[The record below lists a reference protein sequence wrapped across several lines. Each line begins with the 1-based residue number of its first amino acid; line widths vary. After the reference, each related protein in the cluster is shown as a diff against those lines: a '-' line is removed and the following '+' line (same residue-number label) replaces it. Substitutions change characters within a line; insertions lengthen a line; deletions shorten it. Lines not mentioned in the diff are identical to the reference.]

1 MCIITNSSNPVSLSG
16 TYNLLRGDPLAGSLL
31 WFWISAEFALK
42 ILLLSDFQSW
52 GRNKP
57 SKGAHPSSLSYYHE
71 ENIHETTSLL
81 RGFRGYKDA
90 SQQCPS
96 SVHRAIFTL
105 PHLLLYMDRFPV
117 RLSPTSRLSS
127 FCANIYRSREL
138 KHPLHTAVM
147 VMLPLGPSLS
157 PTMPRLTSMRTE
169 LSSGW

>member
-71 ENIHETTSLL
+71 ENTHEKTLLCFVGFEDIKMPANNPLLQSTGRSSLFLITSLH
-81 RGFRGYKDA
+81 GQISSA
-90 SQQCPS
+90 SITDFAPILVLC
-96 SVHRAIFTL
+96 
-105 PHLLLYMDRFPV
+105 
-117 RLSPTSRLSS
+117 
-127 FCANIYRSREL
+127 
-138 KHPLHTAVM
+138 
-147 VMLPLGPSLS
+147 
-157 PTMPRLTSMRTE
+157 
-169 LSSGW
+169 